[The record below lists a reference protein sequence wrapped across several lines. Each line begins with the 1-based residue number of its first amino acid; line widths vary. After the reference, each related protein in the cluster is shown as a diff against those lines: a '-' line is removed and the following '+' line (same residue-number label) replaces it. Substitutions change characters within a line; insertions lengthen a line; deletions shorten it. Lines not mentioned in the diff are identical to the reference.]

1 MHRPIIGA
9 ALTLNFAMSAHP
21 PDDRFEQAKA
31 RFFDGLD
38 CYRAGDFAAAEQHY
52 LASLSLVPGRASTL
66 VNLAAT
72 QLQRAR
78 PQEALATVDAVLRA
92 EPDSTDALLHRGT
105 ALAQLGR
112 LQEALATIERLLAL
126 DPQHTPA
133 WSSKGSLL
141 RELQRPAEAAQAFRE
156 AQRLGAEPDL
166 HAYYLAAVSDGAPPA
181 TAPRTYV
188 ERLFDGYADAF
199 DKHLVEQLHYDAP
212 RQLVAGLITP
222 GAPAGTRFASALDL
236 GCGTG
241 LCGTLLR
248 PHADRLTGVDVS
260 ARMLARARALGV
272 YDRLEQADIGEFL
285 GRDDARHD
293 LVLAADV
300 FIYVGDLE
308 PVFAGLRR
316 ALPRGRFCFSVEV
329 LAEGIDAAG
338 AGYRLQRSLRYAHSM
353 AYVEALAGRHGFEVI
368 AMERGPL
375 RQDQREAIE
384 GLYVHLRRE
393 GLS

>member
-1 MHRPIIGA
+1 MPEQA
-9 ALTLNFAMSAHP
+9 S
-21 PDDRFEQAKA
+21 DERFEQAKA

-52 LASLSLVPGRASTL
+52 RASLALVPGRASTL

-72 QLQRAR
+72 LLRLAR
-78 PQEALATVDAVLRA
+78 PQDALAVADTALAA
-92 EPDSTDALLHRGT
+92 EADSTDALLHRGT
-105 ALAQLGR
+105 ALAELGR
-112 LQEALATIERLLAL
+112 LTEALATFERLLAL
-126 DPQHTPA
+126 DPLHTPA

-166 HAYYLAAVSDGAPPA
+166 HAYYLAAVSDSAQPA
-181 TAPRTYV
+181 TAPRAYV

-199 DKHLVEQLHYDAP
+199 DQHLVEQLQYDAP
-212 RQLVAGLITP
+212 RRLVAGLVAP
-222 GAPAGTRFASALDL
+222 GAPDGTRFASALDL

-248 PHADRLTGVDVS
+248 PHVDRLTGVDLS

-285 GRDDARHD
+285 GRDDASHD
-293 LVLAADV
+293 LSLAADV

-308 PVFAGLRR
+308 PVFAGVRR
-316 ALPRGRFCFSVEV
+316 RMPRGVFCFSVEA
-329 LAEGIDAAG
+329 LADGAG
-338 AGYRLQRSLRYAHSM
+338 AGYRLQHSLRYAHSK
-353 AYVEALAGRHGFEVI
+353 AYLAALAARHGFEVVS
-368 AMERGPL
+368 MERGPL
-375 RQDQREAIE
+375 RQDQRTAVE
-384 GLYVHLRRE
+384 GLYVQLRRS